1 MKCSIKNIRGKKMF
15 GVIVNSLAIIFGG
28 LLGLIINKGIP
39 KRLDKSIMDG
49 LALVVIYMGISGA
62 LKGDNPLYVIISM
75 TIGIIIGELID
86 IDNLLN
92 KLGSYLNE
100 KFSKK
105 NISDSSEENKISK
118 GFVSSSLLFCVGAMA
133 VVGSIQ
139 SGLSN
144 DNSVLLAKSVLDGI
158 SSVFFAASMGVG
170 VLLSSIAVF
179 LYEGIITIGASGLSN
194 ILSTSVI
201 TYMTC
206 VGSLLIMAMGLNM
219 IKACDIKV
227 ANMLPAMFIP
237 IIMGIFNII

>member
-1 MKCSIKNIRGKKMF
+1 MF
-15 GVIVNSLAIIFGG
+15 GVIVNSLAIIYGG
-28 LLGLIINKGIP
+28 VLGLIINKGIP

-49 LALVVIYMGISGA
+49 LALVVTYMGISGA
-62 LKGDNPLYVIISM
+62 LKGENPLYVIISM
-75 TIGIIIGELID
+75 TVGIIIGELID

-92 KLGSYLNE
+92 KLGSYLDE
-100 KFSKK
+100 KFAKK
-105 NISDSSEENKISK
+105 NISTSDEVNKENKISK

-144 DNSVLLAKSVLDGI
+144 DHSVLLAKSVLDGI
-158 SSVFFAASMGVG
+158 SSIFFAASMGVG

-179 LYEGIITIGASGLSN
+179 LYEGIITLGASGLSS
-194 ILSTSVI
+194 ILSTNVI
-201 TYMTC
+201 AYMTC

-219 IKACDIKV
+219 LKVCDIKV
-227 ANMLPAMFIP
+227 ANMLPSMFIP

>member
-1 MKCSIKNIRGKKMF
+1 
-15 GVIVNSLAIIFGG
+15 
-28 LLGLIINKGIP
+28 
-39 KRLDKSIMDG
+39 MDG
-49 LALVVIYMGISGA
+49 LALVVTYMGISGA
-62 LKGDNPLYVIISM
+62 LKGDNPLYVIISI
-75 TIGIIIGELID
+75 TVGIIIGELID

-92 KLGSYLNE
+92 KLGSYLGE
-100 KFSKK
+100 KLSKK
-105 NISDSSEENKISK
+105 NISTSDEVSKENNISK

-144 DNSVLLAKSVLDGI
+144 DHSVLLAKSVLDGI
-158 SSVFFAASMGVG
+158 SSIFFAASMGVG

-179 LYEGIITIGASGLSN
+179 LYQGIITLGASGLSN
-194 ILSTSVI
+194 ILSTNVI

-219 IKACDIKV
+219 LKVCDIKV

>member
-1 MKCSIKNIRGKKMF
+1 MF
-15 GVIVNSLAIIFGG
+15 GVIVNSLAIVFGG
-28 LLGLIINKGIP
+28 LLGLLINKGIP

-92 KLGSYLNE
+92 KLGSYLDE

-105 NISDSSEENKISK
+105 KLSDSGEKNKISK

-158 SSVFFAASMGVG
+158 SSIFFAASMGVG
-170 VLLSSIAVF
+170 VLLSSMAVF

>member
-1 MKCSIKNIRGKKMF
+1 MF
-15 GVIVNSLAIIFGG
+15 GVIVNSLAIICGG
-28 LLGLIINKGIP
+28 VLGLIINKGIP

-49 LALVVIYMGISGA
+49 LALVVTYMGISGS
-62 LKGDNPLYVIISM
+62 LKGDNPLYVIISI
-75 TIGIIIGELID
+75 TVGIIIGELID

-92 KLGSYLNE
+92 KLGSYLGE
-100 KFSKK
+100 KLSKK
-105 NISDSSEENKISK
+105 NTSTSDEVSRENNISK

-144 DNSVLLAKSVLDGI
+144 DHSVLLAKSVLDGI
-158 SSVFFAASMGVG
+158 SSIFFAASMGVG
-170 VLLSSIAVF
+170 VLLSSIAIF
-179 LYEGIITIGASGLSN
+179 LYEGIITLGASGLSN
-194 ILSTSVI
+194 ILSTNVI

-219 IKACDIKV
+219 LKVCDIKV

>member
-1 MKCSIKNIRGKKMF
+1 MF
-15 GVIVNSLAIIFGG
+15 GVIVNSLAIICGG
-28 LLGLIINKGIP
+28 VLGLIINKGIP

-49 LALVVIYMGISGA
+49 LALVVTYMGISGA

-75 TIGIIIGELID
+75 TVGIIIGELID

-92 KLGSYLNE
+92 KLGSYLDK
-100 KFSKK
+100 KFAKK
-105 NISDSSEENKISK
+105 NISTSDEVNKENKISK

-144 DNSVLLAKSVLDGI
+144 DHSVLLAKSVLDGI
-158 SSVFFAASMGVG
+158 SSIFFAASMGVG

-179 LYEGIITIGASGLSN
+179 LYEGIITLGASGLSN
-194 ILSTSVI
+194 ILSTNVI
-201 TYMTC
+201 AYMTC

-219 IKACDIKV
+219 LKVCDIKV
-227 ANMLPAMFIP
+227 ANMLPSMFIP

>member
-1 MKCSIKNIRGKKMF
+1 MF
-15 GVIVNSLAIIFGG
+15 GVIVNSLAIFFGG

-105 NISDSSEENKISK
+105 NILDSSKENKISK

-158 SSVFFAASMGVG
+158 SSIFFAASMGVG

>member
-1 MKCSIKNIRGKKMF
+1 MF
-15 GVIVNSLAIIFGG
+15 GVIVNSLAIICGG
-28 LLGLIINKGIP
+28 ILGLIVNKGIP

-75 TIGIIIGELID
+75 VIGIIIGELID
-86 IDNLLN
+86 IDKLLN
-92 KLGSYLNE
+92 KFGLYLDDKISN
-100 KFSKK
+100 K
-105 NISDSSEENKISK
+105 NTYILDEENKENKISK
-118 GFVSSSLLFCVGAMA
+118 GFVSSSLLYCVGAMA

-144 DNSVLLAKSVLDGI
+144 DYSVLFAKSVLDGV
-158 SSVFFAASMGVG
+158 SSIFFAASMGVG

-179 LYEGIITIGASGLSN
+179 LYEGIITLGASGLSS
-194 ILSTSVI
+194 ILRTNVI

-219 IKACDIKV
+219 LKVCDIKI
-227 ANMLPAMFIP
+227 ANMLPSMFIP
-237 IIMGIFNII
+237 IILGIFNII